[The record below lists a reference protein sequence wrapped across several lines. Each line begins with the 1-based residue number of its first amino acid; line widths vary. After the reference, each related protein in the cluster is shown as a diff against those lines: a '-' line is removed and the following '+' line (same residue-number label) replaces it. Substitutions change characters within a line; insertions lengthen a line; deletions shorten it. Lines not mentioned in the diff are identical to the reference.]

1 MQLASVLHEQ
11 TILLRLRAGSK
22 EEVLERLIA
31 TLPATGLVQ
40 DLEEVQRVI
49 FEREQRMTTCIGGG
63 IALPHGKTR
72 AVRAPLAALAT
83 LDPPVFMD
91 APDGR
96 PVEVVVLLV
105 GQEDNVGTHLRLLSR
120 LSRLMSSAGFR
131 VHLLQAQTAHEVLE
145 LFRQAEVLSESY
157 L

>member
-1 MQLASVLHEQ
+1 
-11 TILLRLRAGSK
+11 
-22 EEVLERLIA
+22 
-31 TLPATGLVQ
+31 
-40 DLEEVQRVI
+40 
-49 FEREQRMTTCIGGG
+49 
-63 IALPHGKTR
+63 
-72 AVRAPLAALAT
+72 
-83 LDPPVFMD
+83 MD

>member
-1 MQLASVLHEQ
+1 MRLAAVLHEK
-11 TILLRLRAGSK
+11 TILLRLQAHSK

-63 IALPHGKTR
+63 IAFPHGKTR
-72 AVRAPLAALAT
+72 AVLAPLVAVAT
-83 LDPPVFMD
+83 LDPPILMD

-105 GQEDNVGTHLRLLSR
+105 GQEDHVGTHLRLLSR
-120 LSRLMSSAGFR
+120 LSRLMSNAGFR
-131 VHLLQAQTAHEVLE
+131 SHLMQAQTAREVLE
-145 LFRQAEVLSESY
+145 LFEQAEALHESY
-157 L
+157 P